1 MHLLRQLWIKFS
13 IVGLTLGFVI
23 GILTPIFIGG
33 DSSVISVGDRII
45 LAGNLQTDK
54 LSIPLST
61 ANATASGWIDPILCA
76 AGRGRYFTKPDST
89 NLIILYNNQENVMG
103 LYISSDV
110 EMPEP
115 WKKIDALKGGGGL
128 ELIDKEHWGLYAFFN
143 DSLKAC
149 ERPDAK
155 AVGTGIG
162 VYVSGHAVREYEA
175 TPTPTPK
182 LGATET
188 ITKIS
193 ASLSSGSRTFAVI
206 NPADQ
211 TNITTGI
218 KSSQIGELL
227 SSLTNAQE
235 GTSKWIDNISH
246 RGLTGNTG
254 SITAILT
261 SAKSDNLQI
270 SLWVNDDNHVNLI
283 EITGTITHDGKEF
296 SKLHISPE

>member
-1 MHLLRQLWIKFS
+1 M
-13 IVGLTLGFVI
+13 
-23 GILTPIFIGG
+23 FIGG
-33 DSSVISVGDRII
+33 NSSVISVGDRII
-45 LAGNLQTDK
+45 LAGNPQTDK

-103 LYISSDV
+103 FYISSDV

-149 ERPDAK
+149 ERPDSK

-175 TPTPTPK
+175 TPTPT
-182 LGATET
+182 ATLSATAT
-188 ITKIS
+188 ITQIS

-218 KSSQIGELL
+218 KSSQVGELL

-246 RGLTGNTG
+246 RGLTGEAQATN
-254 SITAILT
+254 ITKILA

-283 EITGTITHDGKEF
+283 EITEIITQDGKEF
-296 SKLHISPE
+296 SKLLISPE